1 MISAFVILNVIHWNA
16 QVEYTANSHFGLA
29 CRIKYPKVTD
39 IKIGLAFYYA
49 SPFTYKYFSNSL
61 YISLMVFS

>member
-1 MISAFVILNVIHWNA
+1 MVSAFVILNVIHWNA

-39 IKIGLAFYYA
+39 IKIRLTEHTV
-49 SPFTYKYFSNSL
+49 SLFTYKYLSNSL
-61 YISLMVFS
+61 